1 MIGSSKT
8 ANATLGFMNHSNLPL
23 IIQPE
28 ELESVTQ
35 GRDILL
41 VAVCSAQVF
50 NTHHIPISV
59 LVEPA
64 ELVSGVKPATGKI
77 PDENRLS
84 ALFSRIGLTDDT
96 HVIAY
101 DDEGGGW
108 AGRLIWTLDVMG
120 HRNSSYL
127 DGGLVAWIKSGLPVT
142 NEPYSP
148 TPSNYSANIDRQQ
161 IASLDE
167 VIDQIA
173 NDQSAVWDARA
184 FQEYVGE
191 KVTAQRNGHIPG
203 AVNLDWL
210 DLMDRD
216 NDLRLKPLSEIEQ
229 TLQSLGIDANK
240 EIITHCQTHHRSGL
254 TYLVGKALGLNIR
267 AYDGSWSEW
276 GNHPDTPI
284 NTGDSP

>member
-1 MIGSSKT
+1 MIGCCKT
-8 ANATLGFMNHSNLPL
+8 ANATLGFMNLSNLPL

-50 NTHHIPISV
+50 NTHHIPNSV

-148 TPSNYSANIDRQQ
+148 TPSNYSAIIDRQQ

-210 DLMDRD
+210 DLMDRG